1 MTVAVVVFANGWGVL
16 TPDTKPEIFLAPW
29 RSARDF
35 AGAWLDA
42 PELGSPS
49 FSVGLSPI
57 AFVMAVVES
66 VGVPAWAAQ
75 KLWRAALLILAGWGA
90 RKLYAELT
98 VGTPAATA
106 AGRIAAAV
114 AYGANPYVIVG
125 GGTPPTS
132 SNWSSWFPWPS
143 TSWSRRAI
151 GCPDS

>member
-90 RKLYAELT
+90 QETRFGVEMITVPPGVTTRRISRRKSSGL
-98 VGTPAATA
+98 GTCSMISPAM
-106 AGRIAAAV
+106 
-114 AYGANPYVIVG
+114 
-125 GGTPPTS
+125 TS
-132 SNWSSWFPWPS
+132 S
-143 TSWSRRAI
+143 
-151 GCPDS
+151 